1 MFSRF
6 KYTEYPKEV
15 RKKLIARDKENRLK
29 NKTKKNKLRVV
40 LLIIVV
46 LLIALVAAFLF
57 MLKNSRDNIHP
68 NGEITIETGNIGV
81 DDDTAPVVYNSGKQ
95 IVYKGETYNY
105 NESVVSVAFLGVD
118 RENLGTDSGIIG
130 TGGQADTIAVALY
143 DTDTGKINFAVI
155 PRDTMVDVN
164 NYDTS
169 GSYLD
174 IKKEQICMA
183 YAYGDG
189 KKTSCENTLRSI
201 SRLLMGIPVDYYV
214 AMDLNGIP
222 ALNDAIGGVTLTCI
236 ETEGR
241 FTQGETVTLLGEDAD
256 AYVRDRDMS
265 KLDSDTPRRARQKQ
279 YAEHFIEKA
288 TSQIKKNFSLVTKLY
303 NLAMKYVVTD
313 LSLDKV
319 TYIASTAVKNNVAV
333 EDFKTVPGDYTAGE
347 KFAEYNV
354 DETALFEMILELFY
368 IKQN

>member
-15 RKKLIARDKENRLK
+15 RKNLIARDKAKKQKKR
-29 NKTKKNKLRVV
+29 TKKKSRIVLVV
-40 LLIIVV
+40 LLAI
-46 LLIALVAAFLF
+46 LLAVAAALLLL
-57 MLKNSRDNIHP
+57 MKKSRDSIHTD
-68 NGEITIETGNIGV
+68 NDIVIETGNIGIA
-81 DDDTAPVVYNSGKQ
+81 DGTAPVIYNSGRQ
-95 IVYKGETYNY
+95 IVYKGQTYTYNE
-105 NESVVSVAFLGVD
+105 NIVSAAFLGID

-143 DTDTGKINFAVI
+143 DTSNGKVRFIVI

-164 NYDTS
+164 NYDIA
-169 GSYLD
+169 GGYLD

-201 SRLLMGIPVDYYV
+201 NRLLMGIPVDYYI

-241 FTQGETVTLLGEDAD
+241 FTQGETITLTGSDAD

-279 YAEHFIEKA
+279 YAECFIEKA
-288 TSQIKKNFSLVTKLY
+288 SGQIKKNFSLVAKLY
-303 NLAMKYVVTD
+303 SLAMKYVVTD
-313 LSLDKV
+313 LSLDKT
-319 TYIASTAVKNNVAV
+319 TYIASTAVKNGITV
-333 EDFKTVPGDYTAGE
+333 EDFKTVPGEYTAGE
-347 KFAEYNV
+347 KYAEYNA
-354 DETALFEMILELFY
+354 DETALFEIILDLFY
-368 IKQN
+368 VKQN